1 VINSYPVSVTSLKIV
16 EQELNA
22 TIQRA
27 STCFELFLADR
38 NSGNHLEE
46 CELLLD
52 QARGALKLLQLKGA
66 TELAEEMQQL
76 VVSIRNDAKA
86 ASDTALSA
94 LSGSFI
100 AIPCYLEHITSR
112 QQALPV
118 LLAPYID
125 DLRVAQRKELLPESN
140 YAGLEIPL
148 IGHLPAPSKAEL
160 TESLPQLVT
169 RLRHMF
175 QIGLLG
181 VLRGESVAL
190 KARMMQR
197 ALQRLASASSGHSL
211 AELWQLGEGVMEAF
225 SDKKLSVTVSRK
237 RLLSSLDKFIKAL
250 QHGGEKA
257 LDAEVPAAL
266 KRELL
271 FLIALSDANGINA
284 LSIREAYSLPETRF
298 SDEAIVKERRVMQGP
313 NAATINSM
321 VTVMKEELMGAK
333 EVLEIASQDV
343 SGGAVDFIPL
353 LRILNKVADIL
364 SVVGLKQPAKI
375 LKQQVKRVLRWK
387 EGEESVNGKTL
398 LEVADALLYVES
410 ALTGLDRL
418 DLSGR
423 DLVDASDDA
432 KHELMAR
439 SQLQEAEQLVIKE
452 GQAGI
457 TLAKRAITSFVESNY
472 DRVHISNVAV
482 TLNTVRGGLIVLNHQ
497 RGAAI
502 LASCIGFVQKTIDE
516 GFRQDRIQGMLETLA
531 DALIA
536 LEHYLAEVE
545 HVRNADDSVL
555 EIAEESLAAL
565 GYPVQRHDSHAA

>member
-1 VINSYPVSVTSLKIV
+1 MINSYPVSVTSLKIV
-16 EQELNA
+16 EQELSA

-27 STCFELFLADR
+27 SSCFELFLADR
-38 NSGNHLEE
+38 TGSNHLEE
-46 CELLLD
+46 CEGLLD
-52 QARGALKLLQLKGA
+52 QARGALKLLQLDGA
-66 TELAEEMQQL
+66 VTLAEEMQHL
-76 VVSIRNDAKA
+76 VSAIRANTALA
-86 ASDTALSA
+86 TDTALSS
-94 LSGSFI
+94 LSHAFI

-112 QQALPV
+112 QQALPM

-125 DLRVAQRKELLPESN
+125 EIRLARRIELLPESS
-140 YAGLEIPL
+140 YATLEIPL
-148 IGHLPAPSKAEL
+148 AGHLPPLPVAEL
-160 TESLPQLVT
+160 SEPMNQLVT

-175 QIGLLG
+175 HLGLLG
-181 VLRGESVAL
+181 LLREESVPL
-190 KARMMQR
+190 KSRIMQR
-197 ALQRLASASSGHSL
+197 ALHRLAAASSGHAMS
-211 AELWQLGEGVMEAF
+211 ELWRLGEGVMEAF
-225 SDKKLSVTVSRK
+225 ADRKLSLNVNRK

-250 QHGGEKA
+250 QQGGEKV
-257 LDAEVPAAL
+257 LDAEVPVAIR
-266 KRELL
+266 RELL
-271 FLIALSDANGINA
+271 FLVALSDSSGPCAA
-284 LSIREAYSLPETRF
+284 MIREAYALPHTRF
-298 SDEAIVKERRVMQGP
+298 SDEAISRERRVMQGP
-313 NAATINSM
+313 NASTIASM
-321 VTVMKEELMGAK
+321 VTVMKEELLGAK

-343 SGGAVDFIPL
+343 SGGAVDFVPL

-364 SVVGLKQPAKI
+364 GVVGLRQPGKI

-387 EGEESVNGKTL
+387 EGEEAVTGKSL

-418 DLSGR
+418 DLSSV

-432 KHELMAR
+432 KHRLMAK
-439 SQLQEAEQLVIKE
+439 SQLQEAELLVIKE
-452 GQAGI
+452 AQAGI

-502 LASCIGFVQKTIDE
+502 LASCISFVQKTMDE

-565 GYPVQRHDSHAA
+565 GYPVKPV